1 MKGCDVYYGEL
12 VLTVIVLGYP
22 TQLQKVL
29 MTPSAS
35 DTKLEKIDACGSF
48 AVVVDLV
55 STCFVIVAITS
66 RFLGVDAV
74 AVTVTVPGYFLAQY
88 DVAGGYVLSGAS
100 TA

>member
-1 MKGCDVYYGEL
+1 MCEICRDGLE
-12 VLTVIVLGYP
+12 LTVVVLGYP
-22 TQLQKVL
+22 MQLQKVL
-29 MTPSAS
+29 TTPDAW
-35 DTKLEKIDACGSF
+35 DTKLEKIEAWGSF

-74 AVTVTVPGYFLAQY
+74 TVTVTVPGYFLAQY